1 VALLFAR
8 SEKEE
13 RSWVGDTLCGVKETV
28 SGWVATIL
36 PLPAQV
42 ARGGRAARTADFR
55 VRHRNTEM
63 RGMRGMT

>member
-1 VALLFAR
+1 MGGGL
-8 SEKEE
+8 
-13 RSWVGDTLCGVKETV
+13 LCGVLETV

-36 PLPAQV
+36 PAPAQV

-63 RGMRGMT
+63 RGMT

>member
-8 SEKEE
+8 SEKGE
-13 RSWVGDTLCGVKETV
+13 RSWVGDTLCGVRETV

-42 ARGGRAARTADFR
+42 ARGGRGARTADFR
-55 VRHRNTEM
+55 VRHRNT
-63 RGMRGMT
+63 R